1 MMIQWKVKRET
12 IMLKSSLSDY
22 SDACIL
28 VKGTITI
35 AGARQAGERNTGVVF
50 KNCTPFTICIC
61 KINNTQLDNA
71 NTNAYFDIIQ

>member
-1 MMIQWKVKRET
+1 MIQWKVKRET